1 MRCSRVPREHCR
13 PFPGAQPVAGIAC
26 SNGWPCCRNPTPQ
39 PSGIRSYDA
48 EPALAPPPSP
58 DPGPDFQEG
67 SGFCWWWCAC
77 VRAGVLVVV
86 VVAACVCVRARANA
100 LPWPDGQ
107 LQIAQGGKLP
117 AEHPC
122 WGVCWWD
129 LMPLRCCPSPQHGV
143 QPGVTAHR
151 SAPQVYTAPFP
162 LLRSWAVTPELGAG
176 GGGAASL
183 RAVRPWLGWAA
194 PRDEARS
201 AIHSATV
208 GNLAPTFQRFSTP
221 DLTNRE
227 VLALTP
233 SYRALI

>member
-1 MRCSRVPREHCR
+1 
-13 PFPGAQPVAGIAC
+13 
-26 SNGWPCCRNPTPQ
+26 
-39 PSGIRSYDA
+39 
-48 EPALAPPPSP
+48 
-58 DPGPDFQEG
+58 
-67 SGFCWWWCAC
+67 
-77 VRAGVLVVV
+77 
-86 VVAACVCVRARANA
+86 
-100 LPWPDGQ
+100 
-107 LQIAQGGKLP
+107 
-117 AEHPC
+117 
-122 WGVCWWD
+122 
-129 LMPLRCCPSPQHGV
+129 MPLRCCPSPQHGV

-233 SYRALI
+233 SYRALIQVGHSSLFASVCPDFRVKSLLTAALGYLARCCAESWFSINVR

>member
-13 PFPGAQPVAGIAC
+13 LFPGAQPVAGIAC

-176 GGGAASL
+176 WGGGERPASGQ
-183 RAVRPWLGWAA
+183 LGLGSAGLL
-194 PRDEARS
+194 PEMRQGVLSTARLLG
-201 AIHSATV
+201 T
-208 GNLAPTFQRFSTP
+208 
-221 DLTNRE
+221 
-227 VLALTP
+227 
-233 SYRALI
+233 